1 MIKVNDKI
9 KFENKYGQIQEGIVT
24 DNNYQCDFDADLNGC
39 IRVSVDYGSS
49 IIGTVNTLIDKSQVI
64 QNQYKL
70 KNNSLF
76 AWNCGLFFV
85 YLLCK

>member
-49 IIGTVNTLIDKSQVI
+49 IIGTVNTLIDKSQI
-64 QNQYKL
+64 INL
-70 KNNSLF
+70 
-76 AWNCGLFFV
+76 
-85 YLLCK
+85 